1 MTSIPA
7 QPIGQSESF
16 HALLDRV
23 SDTASLDYP
32 VIVVGERGTGKE
44 MIASRL
50 HFLSPRWEAQF
61 IKVNCAAFTDQMLD
75 RELFGE
81 TFMDGRDDTNGRF
94 FEADGGTIFLDNID
108 VLSPRLQEKLMRAVE
123 YGEFEAGGEAHTQQ
137 VDVRI
142 VTATGKDLPA
152 AVNRGAFRGD
162 LIDRLAF
169 DVITIPPLRYR
180 TEDIAPLAEHFGR
193 KIAGTLGAAHFPGF
207 TAEAILK
214 MESRA
219 WPGNVR
225 ELKAVVE
232 RNVAQAFLKD
242 ESLSAPIS
250 TLNFNPFEGPYRLRE
265 AGPEVS
271 TARDVNED
279 IYKETPN
286 KPPMS
291 TADGTGT
298 TANITDIIHTPEKK
312 VSFAKRV
319 MIFERRLID
328 EAMKISDGHQG
339 KAADYLDLTYHS
351 FRGLLR
357 KHGLKK

>member
-1 MTSIPA
+1 MSAIPA

-23 SDTASLDYP
+23 SDAASLDRP

-61 IKVNCAAFTDQMLD
+61 VKVNCAAFSDEMLD

-81 TFMDGRDDTNGRF
+81 TFMDGQEDTNGRF
-94 FEADGGTIFLDNID
+94 YEADGGTIFLDNIEA
-108 VLSPRLQEKLMRAVE
+108 LSPRLQEKLMRAVE
-123 YGEFEAGGEAHTQQ
+123 YGEYEAGGEAHTQQ

-142 VTATGKDLPA
+142 VTATGIDLPA
-152 AVNRGAFRGD
+152 AVTRGKFRGD

-180 TEDIAPLAEHFGR
+180 PNDIAPLSEHFGR
-193 KIAGTLGAAHFPGF
+193 KIAGSLGAESFPGF
-207 TAEAILK
+207 TPEIMVEMEAR
-214 MESRA
+214 S

-225 ELKAVVE
+225 ELKAVIE

-242 ESLSAPIS
+242 ESLSTPLTS
-250 TLNFNPFEGPYRLRE
+250 LSYNPFEGPFRLRD
-265 AGPEVS
+265 AAPHRPDNS
-271 TARDVNED
+271 P
-279 IYKETPN
+279 IYRESAPLPPDPQITPPNIETPQSAPAVEI
-286 KPPMS
+286 K
-291 TADGTGT
+291 A
-298 TANITDIIHTPEKK
+298 
-312 VSFAKRV
+312 SFSDRI
-319 MIFERRLID
+319 MTFERRLID
-328 EAMKISDGHQG
+328 EALQHSEGHQG
-339 KAADYLDLTYHS
+339 KAAAYLELTYHS

>member
-1 MTSIPA
+1 MSAIPA

-23 SDTASLDYP
+23 SDAASLDRP

-61 IKVNCAAFTDQMLD
+61 VKVNCAAFSDEMLD

-81 TFMDGRDDTNGRF
+81 TFMDGQDDTNGRF
-94 FEADGGTIFLDNID
+94 FEADGGTIFMDNID
-108 VLSPRLQEKLMRAVE
+108 TLSPRLQEKLMRAVE
-123 YGEFEAGGEAHTQQ
+123 YGEYEAGGEAHTQQ

-142 VTATGKDLPA
+142 VTATGIDLPA
-152 AVNRGAFRGD
+152 AVARGEFRVD
-162 LIDRLAF
+162 LVDRLAF

-180 TEDIAPLAEHFGR
+180 PQDVAPLAEHFGR
-193 KIAGTLGAAHFPGF
+193 KIAASLGAESFPGF
-207 TAEAILK
+207 TPEMMVE
-214 MESRA
+214 METRP

-225 ELKAVVE
+225 ELKTMIE
-232 RNVAQAFLKD
+232 RNVAQAFLRD

-250 TLNFNPFEGPYRLRE
+250 ALSFDPFESPYRLRDAAPVQPAQIITQTAPPQAQE
-265 AGPEVS
+265 AFPQASPLHMTE
-271 TARDVNED
+271 N
-279 IYKETPN
+279 ETPQ
-286 KPPMS
+286 PP
-291 TADGTGT
+291 TP
-298 TANITDIIHTPEKK
+298 TDIKE
-312 VSFAKRV
+312 SFADRI
-319 MIFERRLID
+319 MTFERRLID
-328 EAMKISDGHQG
+328 EALKLSDGHQG
-339 KAADYLDLTYHS
+339 KAAEHLELTYHS

>member
-1 MTSIPA
+1 MPAIPA

-23 SDTASLDYP
+23 SDAASLDRP

-61 IKVNCAAFTDQMLD
+61 VKVNCAAFSDEMLD

-81 TFMDGRDDTNGRF
+81 TFMDGQDDTNGRF
-94 FEADGGTIFLDNID
+94 YEADGGTIFLDNID
-108 VLSPRLQEKLMRAVE
+108 TLSPRLQEKLMRAVE
-123 YGEFEAGGEAHTQQ
+123 YGEYEAGGEAHTQQ

-152 AVNRGAFRGD
+152 AVTRGEFRVD
-162 LIDRLAF
+162 LVDRLAF

-180 TEDIAPLAEHFGR
+180 PEDIAPLAEHFGR
-193 KIAGTLGAAHFPGF
+193 KIAASLGAESFPGF
-207 TAEAILK
+207 TPEVMVE
-214 MESRA
+214 METRPWA
-219 WPGNVR
+219 GNVR
-225 ELKAVVE
+225 ELKAMIE

-250 TLNFNPFEGPYRLRE
+250 TLQFDPFEGPFRLRE
-265 AGPEVS
+265 
-271 TARDVNED
+271 TAPIPAENTP
-279 IYKETPN
+279 IYKESLGPSNDIPDIETPPT
-286 KPPMS
+286 PPS
-291 TADGTGT
+291 DVNVKSGL
-298 TANITDIIHTPEKK
+298 TDRMMT
-312 VSFAKRV
+312 
-319 MIFERRLID
+319 FERRLID
-328 EAMKISDGHQG
+328 EALQLSEGHQG
-339 KAADYLDLTYHS
+339 KAAKYLDLTYHS

>member
-1 MTSIPA
+1 MSAIPA

-23 SDTASLDYP
+23 SDAASLDKP

-61 IKVNCAAFTDQMLD
+61 VKVNCAAFTDEMLD

-81 TFMDGRDDTNGRF
+81 TFMDGQEDTNGRF
-94 FEADGGTIFLDNID
+94 YEADGGTIFLDNID
-108 VLSPRLQEKLMRAVE
+108 TLSPRLQEKLMRAVE
-123 YGEFEAGGEAHTQQ
+123 YGEYEAGGEAYTQQ

-152 AVNRGAFRGD
+152 AVAQGEFRVD
-162 LIDRLAF
+162 LVDRLAF

-180 TEDIAPLAEHFGR
+180 PEDVAPLAEHFGR
-193 KIAGTLGAAHFPGF
+193 KIAGALGAESFPGF
-207 TAEAILK
+207 TPEVMVE
-214 MESRA
+214 METRQWA
-219 WPGNVR
+219 GNVR
-225 ELKAVVE
+225 ELKAVIE

-242 ESLSAPIS
+242 ESLSTPIS
-250 TLNFNPFEGPYRLRE
+250 SLTFDPFDGPYRLRD
-265 AGPEVS
+265 AAPAPV
-271 TARDVNED
+271 AAP
-279 IYKETPN
+279 IYKESNEPVDA
-286 KPPMS
+286 PPPI
-291 TADGTGT
+291 A
-298 TANITDIIHTPEKK
+298 APEIPAIPDSKA
-312 VSFAKRV
+312 SFAERV
-319 MIFERRLID
+319 MTFERRLID

-339 KAADYLDLTYHS
+339 KAAEHLELTYHS

>member
-1 MTSIPA
+1 MSAIPA

-23 SDTASLDYP
+23 SDAASLDRP

-61 IKVNCAAFTDQMLD
+61 VKVNCAAFNDDMLD

-94 FEADGGTIFLDNID
+94 YEADGGTIFLDNID
-108 VLSPRLQEKLMRAVE
+108 TLSPRLQEKLMRAVE
-123 YGEFEAGGEAHTQQ
+123 YGEYEAGGEAHTQQ

-152 AVNRGAFRGD
+152 AVARGD
-162 LIDRLAF
+162 FRVDLVDRLAF

-180 TEDIAPLAEHFGR
+180 PEDVAPLAEHFGR
-193 KIAGTLGAAHFPGF
+193 KIAASLGAESFPGF
-207 TAEAILK
+207 TPEVMVE
-214 MESRA
+214 METRP
-219 WPGNVR
+219 WTGNVR
-225 ELKAVVE
+225 ELKAVIE
-232 RNVAQAFLKD
+232 RNIAQAFLKD

-250 TLNFNPFEGPYRLRE
+250 ALQFDPFEGPFRLRDAAPIPTE
-265 AGPEVS
+265 NTP
-271 TARDVNED
+271 
-279 IYKETPN
+279 IYKESLAPSNDATNIETPQ
-286 KPPMS
+286 
-291 TADGTGT
+291 
-298 TANITDIIHTPEKK
+298 TPAPAMDVKA
-312 VSFAKRV
+312 SFADRV
-319 MIFERRLID
+319 MTFERRLID
-328 EAMKISDGHQG
+328 EALKLSEGHQG
-339 KAADYLDLTYHS
+339 KAAEHLELTYHS

>member
-1 MTSIPA
+1 MSAIPA
-7 QPIGQSESF
+7 QPIGQSDSF

-23 SDTASLDYP
+23 SDAASLDRP

-61 IKVNCAAFTDQMLD
+61 VKVNCAAFSDAMLD

-81 TFMDGRDDTNGRF
+81 TFMDGQDDTNGRF
-94 FEADGGTIFLDNID
+94 YEADGGTIFLDNID
-108 VLSPRLQEKLMRAVE
+108 CLSSRLQEKLMRAVE
-123 YGEFEAGGEAHTQQ
+123 YGEYEAGGEAHTQQ

-152 AVNRGAFRGD
+152 AVARGD
-162 LIDRLAF
+162 FRVDLVDRLAF

-180 TEDIAPLAEHFGR
+180 PEDVAPLAEHFGR
-193 KIAGTLGAAHFPGF
+193 KIAGSLGAESFPGF
-207 TAEAILK
+207 TPEMMVE
-214 MESRA
+214 METRP

-225 ELKAVVE
+225 ELKAMIE

-242 ESLSAPIS
+242 ESLSLPIAS
-250 TLNFNPFEGPYRLRE
+250 LSFDPFDGPYRLRD
-265 AGPEVS
+265 AAP
-271 TARDVNED
+271 TAPAAAP
-279 IYKETPN
+279 IYKESLDPADN
-286 KPPMS
+286 P
-291 TADGTGT
+291 TALEMPQAMAQEETK
-298 TANITDIIHTPEKK
+298 A
-312 VSFAKRV
+312 SFSDR
-319 MIFERRLID
+319 IRTFERRLID
-328 EAMKISDGHQG
+328 EALKLSDGHQG
-339 KAADYLDLTYHS
+339 KAAEHLDLTYHS

>member
-1 MTSIPA
+1 MSAIPA

-23 SDTASLDYP
+23 SDAASLDRP

-61 IKVNCAAFTDQMLD
+61 VKVNCAAFSDEMLD
-75 RELFGE
+75 RELFG
-81 TFMDGRDDTNGRF
+81 TSFMDGQDETNGRF
-94 FEADGGTIFLDNID
+94 YEADGGTIFLDNID
-108 VLSPRLQEKLMRAVE
+108 TLSPRLQEKLMRAVE
-123 YGEFEAGGEAHTQQ
+123 YGEYEAGGEAHTQQ

-152 AVNRGAFRGD
+152 AVARGEFRVD
-162 LIDRLAF
+162 LVDRLAF

-180 TEDIAPLAEHFGR
+180 PEDVAPLAEHFGR
-193 KIAGTLGAAHFPGF
+193 KIAGSLGADSFPGF
-207 TAEAILK
+207 TPEMMVE
-214 MESRA
+214 METRP

-225 ELKAVVE
+225 ELKAVIE

-242 ESLSAPIS
+242 ESLSLPINALS
-250 TLNFNPFEGPYRLRE
+250 FDPFDDPFRLRD
-265 AGPEVS
+265 AAPEPPALQVFRN
-271 TARDVNED
+271 TAEIAPDVISENTP
-279 IYKETPN
+279 IIETPHT
-286 KPPMS
+286 KP
-291 TADGTGT
+291 AEED
-298 TANITDIIHTPEKK
+298 KK
-312 VSFAKRV
+312 SFSDR
-319 MIFERRLID
+319 ILTFERRLID
-328 EAMKISDGHQG
+328 EALKLSDGHQG
-339 KAADYLDLTYHS
+339 KAAEHLELTYHS